1 MASRMTM
8 PRFAT
13 LLLCLLLGLGSA
25 LAAHPTPVP
34 AMPAPARDWDR
45 LVDDYY
51 EAWFGL
57 HPTYA
62 TALGLHEQDARV
74 ERFTPEALSARA
86 FTLKAFLG
94 LFTAFPS
101 RPLSPRQ
108 RHDREV
114 LISGLQGELLELE
127 EVKGWEKNPD
137 FYSSAVSDCVWRL
150 MGRTFAPPEDRL
162 RSVVAREREIPG
174 LLQSGRANLKEP
186 PRVFTEVALQQLPGL
201 LAFFKED
208 VPAAFQDVKDAGL
221 LAEFKAANG
230 AALDALKAYQTFLKD
245 DLLPRSTGTFALGAA
260 TYRKKLFLD
269 EMVDVPLDRLLALGM
284 ADLRRNQAELKRIAR
299 RIDPKASVPEIM
311 ARAGRDHTTAG
322 QLLKTFQD
330 SLQGARSFLEQR
342 QLLTIPPGPLPR
354 VQETPPFMRALTQ
367 ASMDTPGPFEVSKE
381 AFFHVTLPDPAWS
394 PAMADD
400 YLGAFSRGMVPNLV
414 VHEVFPGHY
423 VQFLWVNA
431 TPASKVRKIA
441 ACGTNVEGWAHY
453 AEQMMV
459 EEGFTGKDPWLRIG
473 QLQDALLRDARYVV
487 AIRMHTRGMTL
498 AQARAFFVE
507 EGCQPETIA
516 DMETKRGT
524 SDPMYLEY
532 TLGKLEILKLRA
544 DYRKKMGAR
553 FSLKAFHDAFLACGP
568 LPIRIIR
575 EEMLGTSGPV
585 L

>member
-1 MASRMTM
+1 MSMT
-8 PRFAT
+8 RSAL
-13 LLLCLLLGLGSA
+13 LLLCVPLGLGSV
-25 LAAHPTPVP
+25 LAARAVPMPTPVP
-34 AMPAPARDWDR
+34 VLQAPVRDWDR

-51 EAWFGL
+51 DAWFNL
-57 HPTYA
+57 HPSYA
-62 TALGLHEQDARV
+62 TALGLHHLDGKMEG
-74 ERFTPEALSARA
+74 FTPEALSARA

-94 LFTAFPS
+94 LFTAFPA
-101 RPLSPRQ
+101 RPLSPGQ

-114 LISGLQGELLELE
+114 LIRGIQGELLELE

-137 FYSSAVSDCVWRL
+137 FYSSAASDSVWRL
-150 MGRTFAPPEDRL
+150 ICRTFAPPEDRL

-174 LLQSGRANLKEP
+174 LLQSARANLKAP

-201 LAFFKED
+201 LAFFAEN
-208 VPAAFQDVKDAGL
+208 VPAAFPDVKDPVL
-221 LAEFKAANG
+221 LAEFKGANAAVL
-230 AALDALKAYQTFLKD
+230 AALKDYQTFLKE

-260 TYRKKLFLD
+260 TYRKKLSLD
-269 EMVDVPLDRLLALGM
+269 EMVDVPLDKLLALGM
-284 ADLRRNQAELKRIAR
+284 ADLRRNQAELKRVAR
-299 RIDPKASVPEIM
+299 RIDPKATVQDLM
-311 ARAGRDHTTAG
+311 ARAGKDHTTAG
-322 QLLKTFQD
+322 HLLQTFQD
-330 SLQGARSFLEQR
+330 NLQGARSFIEQR
-342 QLLTIPPGPLPR
+342 QLLTIPPGPLPL

-367 ASMDTPGPFEVSKE
+367 ASMDTPGPYEASKQ

-394 PAMADD
+394 APMADD
-400 YLGAFSRGMVPNLV
+400 YLGAFNRGMVPNLV

-441 ACGTNVEGWAHY
+441 SCGSNVEGWAHY

-459 EEGFTGKDPWLRIG
+459 EEGFTGKDPWLRLG
-473 QLQDALLRDARYVV
+473 QLQDALLRNARFVV
-487 AIRMHTRGMTL
+487 GIRLHTGGMTL

-516 DMETKRGT
+516 DMETRRGT
-524 SDPMYLEY
+524 SDPMYLVY

-544 DYRKKMGAR
+544 DYKKKMGAR
-553 FSLKAFHDAFLACGP
+553 YSLKGFHDAFLACGP

-575 EEMLGTSGPV
+575 EELLGTSGAV

>member
-1 MASRMTM
+1 MSVLRPT
-8 PRFAT
+8 T
-13 LLLCLLLGLGSA
+13 LLISALLGLGSA
-25 LAAHPTPVP
+25 LAAQPTPVP
-34 AMPAPARDWDR
+34 ALQAPQGDWNR

-62 TALGLHEQDARV
+62 TALGRHELDGRL

-86 FTLKAFLG
+86 FTLRAFLG
-94 LFTAFPS
+94 LFTAFPV
-101 RPLSPRQ
+101 RPLGPGQ

-114 LISGLQGELLELE
+114 LISGIQGELLELE

-137 FYSSAVSDCVWRL
+137 FYTSTVSDGVWRL
-150 MGRTFAPPEDRL
+150 MCRTFAPPEDRL
-162 RSVVAREREIPG
+162 RSVVAREREIPA
-174 LLQSGRANLKEP
+174 LLQSGRANLKVP

-201 LAFFKED
+201 LAFFAED
-208 VPAAFQDVKDAGL
+208 VPAAFQDVKDPSL
-221 LAEFKAANG
+221 LADFKAANTAAV
-230 AALDALKAYQTFLKD
+230 AALKDYQTFLKE

-260 TYRKKLFLD
+260 TYLRKLSLD

-284 ADLRRNQAELKRIAR
+284 ADLRRNQAELRRVAA
-299 RIDPKASVPEIM
+299 RIDPKATVPEIM
-311 ARAGRDHTTAG
+311 ARAGRDHAPAG
-322 QLLKTFQD
+322 KLIQTFQD
-330 SLQGARSFLEQR
+330 SLEAARIFIERR
-342 QLLTIPPGPLPR
+342 QLLTIPPGPLPL

-367 ASMDTPGPFEVSKE
+367 ASMDTPGPFETSKQ

-394 PAMADD
+394 QALADD
-400 YLGAFSRGMVPNLV
+400 YLAAFSRGMVPNLV
-414 VHEVFPGHY
+414 VHEVYPGHY
-423 VQFLWVNA
+423 AQFLWVNA

-453 AEQMMV
+453 TEQMMV
-459 EEGFTGKDPWLRIG
+459 EEGFTGTDPWLRIG

-487 AIRMHTRGMTL
+487 AIRMHTQGMTL

-544 DYRKKMGAR
+544 DYRKKMGKR
-553 FSLKAFHDAFLACGP
+553 YSLKAFHDAFLACGP

-575 EEMLGTSGPV
+575 EELLGTSGPV